1 MLNIKCQR
9 VTLKRSVAIVI
20 AFIVFMILE
29 FLRQN
34 SEQSFLF
41 DSGVSIIVL
50 FVMLAVLSY
59 LRIFNED
66 VLLRKDDTYVFI
78 IKRGK
83 EKKYRHEGQGQIK
96 VVRNELL
103 LGLPKREIRFVLSH
117 EEKDIICKVKEW
129 NETK

>member
-9 VTLKRSVAIVI
+9 VTLKRFVAIVM
-20 AFIVFMILE
+20 AFIVFMLLE
-29 FLRQN
+29 CLKQN

-78 IKRGK
+78 TKRGK
-83 EKKYRHEGQGQIK
+83 EKKYKHEGQGQIK

-103 LGLPKREIRFVLSH
+103 LGLPKREIRFVLSYG
-117 EEKDIICKVKEW
+117 EKDIICKVKEW